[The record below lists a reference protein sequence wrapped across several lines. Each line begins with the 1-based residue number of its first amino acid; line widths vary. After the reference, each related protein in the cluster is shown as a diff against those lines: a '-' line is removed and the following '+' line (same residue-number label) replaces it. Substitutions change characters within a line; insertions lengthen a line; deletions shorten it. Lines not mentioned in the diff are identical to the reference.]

1 MRFFIFEFYKFLP
14 MKKTISFFC
23 LFCSIISFGQNH
35 KYVNPIIGTGGH
47 GHTYPG
53 ATVPFGMV
61 QLSPDTRIDGSW
73 DGCSGYHYDD
83 KIIYGFSHTHLNGTG
98 CSDYGDIML
107 MPTMGEPTFNPKE
120 YSSSF
125 SHVNEKAAAGFYSVT
140 LDKHNINVNLTAS
153 TRVGFHQYTF
163 NNAGQANIIL
173 DLNHR
178 DKLLYGDI
186 KIIDNKTIQILRR
199 SEAWAKDQYVYA
211 RIEFSVPM
219 QINKV
224 EANQENRTDFYSGT
238 ILKMSFSKQVKK
250 GEQILVKVTLSPTSY
265 DGAKLNSSEI
275 KDWDF
280 NKVRKDAEKLWDN
293 ELSKIQITETDKN
306 KLAVFYTALYH
317 TMVQPNIDQDIDGK
331 YRGRDNK
338 VHNDEGFDYYSVFSL
353 WDTFRAAHPLY
364 TLIEKKRTSDFINT
378 FIKQYEHG
386 GRLPVWELASN
397 ETDCM
402 IGYHSVSVMADAMA
416 KGITG
421 FDYEKAFAAA
431 KNSAMQDR
439 LGLAAYKKNGFISMD
454 DESESVSKT
463 LEYAYDDWCIAQMAQ
478 ILNKKE
484 DYDYFMTRSQSW
496 KNIFDWDKGF
506 MRPKKNG
513 GWDNPFDA
521 KEINNNFT
529 EGNSWQYSFFVPQD
543 IPEMIAAYGGKEKF
557 EAKLDEMFSSES
569 KTTGREQAD
578 VTGLIGQYAHG
589 NEPSHHMAY
598 LYNYVGK
605 PEKTTEKVHYILN
618 NFYKNSPDGLIGNE
632 DCGQMSAWYVL
643 SSIGIYNVTPGKFK
657 WTTTKPYFENIK
669 LNLEDKKTRIINKQT
684 FKSYLKVLGSKY
696 EDSAKNEDFDITT
709 AVTEDYLAKDI
720 TPVPVIQAESK
731 TFKDKMMVELKSS
744 NKNDEIYYYNF
755 PKDTTM
761 FFIPYVK
768 YEKPFEIDKTSKI
781 LAYAENGSSRSKAI
795 SASFF
800 KKPNNYI
807 ISIKS
812 KYNPQYHAGGADGL
826 IDGIY
831 GTENWRKGDWQGYQG
846 QDFECVIDLQNEQSI
861 TSFSANCLQDS
872 PSWILMPTKM
882 DYYVST
888 DNVNFTLAGTVENKI
903 SAMERET
910 IIKEFYFKT
919 LNPLSARYIKI
930 IAHNYGKLPDWHQG
944 FGGDAFVFIDE
955 IAINNK
961 ESQISNKKNQDDEF
975 EVVNMPTMVF
985 FNLNNNQFSS
995 SNDLITITEFLKEN
1009 NSLKIE
1015 IRGHA
1020 DSDELE
1026 KELLAKSRS
1035 KAIIKYLIENGI
1047 DGTRLKGKGFSDSQL
1062 IYDCTK
1068 VNCDEDK
1075 HQQNRNCEII
1085 ITDF

>member
-1 MRFFIFEFYKFLP
+1 
-14 MKKTISFFC
+14 MKKIVSLFC
-23 LFCSIISFGQNH
+23 LFFSIISFGQNH
-35 KYVNPIIGTGGH
+35 QYVNPMIGTGGH

-125 SHVNEKAAAGFYSVT
+125 SHVNEKAAAGFYSIT

-238 ILKMSFSKQVKK
+238 ILKISFSKQVKK

-317 TMVQPNIDQDIDGK
+317 TMVQPNIAQDSDGK

-338 VHNDEGFDYYSVFSL
+338 IHNGEGFDYYSVFSL

-378 FIKQYEHG
+378 FIKQYEQG

-484 DYDYFMTRSQSW
+484 EYDYFMTRSQSW

-543 IPEMIAAYGGKEKF
+543 IPGMIAAYGGNDKF

-643 SSIGIYNVTPGKFK
+643 SSMGIYAVTPGKPEWIK
-657 WTTTKPYFENIK
+657 TKPLYSNIK
-669 LNLEDKKTRIINKQT
+669 IKIGDSSSFSNIEQTDKNRIGVYKTT
-684 FKSYLKVLGSKY
+684 HELMSLKPSF
-696 EDSAKNEDFDITT
+696 SSITS
-709 AVTEDYLAKDI
+709 
-720 TPVPVIQAESK
+720 VPVIQAQSK
-731 TFKDKMMVELKSS
+731 TFKDKMTVELKSS

-768 YEKPFEIDKTSKI
+768 YEKPFEIDKTSKL
-781 LAYAENGSSRSKAI
+781 LAYAENSGLRSKAI
-795 SASFF
+795 SAYFF
-800 KKPNNYI
+800 KQPNNYT

-812 KYNPQYHAGGADGL
+812 KYNPQYHAGGPDGL

-846 QDFECVIDLQNEQSI
+846 QDFECVIDLQKEQPI

-872 PSWILMPTKM
+872 PSWILMPTKV

-888 DNVNFTLAGTVENKI
+888 DNINFTLAGTVENKI

-910 IIKEFYFKT
+910 KINDFYFKT
-919 LNPLSARYIKI
+919 LNPISARYIKI
-930 IAHNYGKLPDWHQG
+930 IAHNYGKLPEGHQG

-961 ESQISNKKNQDDEF
+961 ESKISNKTNQDDEF

-985 FNLNNNQFSS
+985 FNLNNNQFTS
-995 SNDLITITEFLKEN
+995 SNDLISITEFLKEN

-1047 DGTRLKGKGFSDSQL
+1047 DGTRLKGKGFSDTQL
-1062 IYDCTK
+1062 IYDCVK